1 MKNQIFFNGIYSTII
16 CIWFLTSPFIK
27 QIYIDDKYLMT
38 AFFGL
43 FIFIDIFNAFTAR
56 TSRINTFSNLF
67 KNKIFLL
74 IFLFITI
81 VQIMLIY
88 FGGELFRTTGLTFY
102 EFEIM
107 ILIAFSIIV
116 FDIFRK
122 VLIKKKTKI
131 DMKF

>member
-1 MKNQIFFNGIYSTII
+1 
-16 CIWFLTSPFIK
+16 
-27 QIYIDDKYLMT
+27 
-38 AFFGL
+38 
-43 FIFIDIFNAFTAR
+43 
-56 TSRINTFSNLF
+56 
-67 KNKIFLL
+67 
-74 IFLFITI
+74 
-81 VQIMLIY
+81 MLVY

>member
-1 MKNQIFFNGIYSTII
+1 MLHKELNRLFS
-16 CIWFLTSPFIK
+16 
-27 QIYIDDKYLMT
+27 YIDDKYLMT

-107 ILIAFSIIV
+107 ILIAFSIII

-122 VLIKKKTKI
+122 ILIKKKTKI

>member
-1 MKNQIFFNGIYSTII
+1 M
-16 CIWFLTSPFIK
+16 
-27 QIYIDDKYLMT
+27 
-38 AFFGL
+38 
-43 FIFIDIFNAFTAR
+43 
-56 TSRINTFSNLF
+56 
-67 KNKIFLL
+67 
-74 IFLFITI
+74 FITI